1 MSKAVPRSVMSGL
14 VAAFVLCAPCADAQT
29 YPAKPLRV
37 LVGYPPGG
45 PNDVTIRLIGH
56 YLAEAL
62 GQQLVIDNRPG
73 AGGTVALA
81 TLTQSAPDGY
91 TISAVSNG
99 ETAIAPHLYKKLP
112 YDPLRDTA
120 PVTRVGAGQL
130 ALVIHPSVPAKSVSD
145 LVAQAKGKPG
155 SINFASAG
163 TGSTAHL
170 AGELFKHLAAV
181 DIVHV
186 PYKGAGPALTDL
198 VGGQVQM
205 LITGYSGAVP
215 HIKAG
220 KLRLLAVTGAKRL
233 SAAPSVPTLDETVKG
248 YEVTSW
254 YGILAPAKTPRVI
267 ISRLHAEISAI
278 TRRPEVADRLLALG
292 IEPEGNTPEEFRTQ
306 MRNETEKWGKLV
318 KLAKVR
324 IE

>member
-1 MSKAVPRSVMSGL
+1 MPLNRSRYFL
-14 VAAFVLCAPCADAQT
+14 VCALWALCAGGAPA
-29 YPAKPLRV
+29 YPLKPIRV
-37 LVGYPPGG
+37 LIGYPPGG
-45 PNDVTIRLIGH
+45 PNDVTARLVGQ
-56 YLAEAL
+56 YLGDAL
-62 GQQLVIDNRPG
+62 GQQLVIDNRAG
-73 AGGTVALA
+73 AGGTVAL
-81 TLTQSAPDGY
+81 TILTQSAPDGY
-91 TISAVSNG
+91 TLSAVSNG
-99 ETAIAPHLYKKLP
+99 EVAIAPHLQKKLP

-120 PVTRVGAGQL
+120 PVSRVGSGQL
-130 ALVIHPSVPAKSVSD
+130 ALVVHPSVAAKSASE
-145 LVAQAKGKPG
+145 LIALAKSKPG

-220 KLRLLAVTGAKRL
+220 KLRLLAVTGVKRL
-233 SAAPSVPTLDETVKG
+233 AAAPAVPTLAETVKG

-254 YGILAPAKTPRVI
+254 YGILAPAKTPRAIVA
-267 ISRLHAEISAI
+267 RLHGEIAAI
-278 TRRPEVADRLLALG
+278 TKRPEVIDRLLALG
-292 IEPEGNTPEEFRTQ
+292 IEAEGNTPQEFAAQIRS
-306 MRNETEKWGKLV
+306 ETEKWGRVV
-318 KLAKVR
+318 KLAKVTA
-324 IE
+324 E